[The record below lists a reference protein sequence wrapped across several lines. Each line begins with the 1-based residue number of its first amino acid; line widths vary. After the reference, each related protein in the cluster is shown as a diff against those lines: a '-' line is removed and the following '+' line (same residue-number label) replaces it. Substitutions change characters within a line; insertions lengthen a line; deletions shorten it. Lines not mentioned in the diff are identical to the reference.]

1 MKGTPTT
8 MAAYSRDHQAAVAL
22 LCACLLLAAGA
33 ASGGRVDVEDML
45 MMDRFRAWQAS
56 YNRSYATAAERLR
69 RFEVY
74 RRNMALIEA
83 TNRLGLSYRLGET
96 PFTDLT
102 ADEFRATHT
111 MPRRDAAR
119 ARQLITTR
127 AGPVSE
133 GAGRYWNHTGLD
145 VPQSVDWRG
154 KGAVTPVKDQKDCS
168 TCWAFAA
175 VATIEGLHKIKTG
188 KLVSLSEQEI
198 VDCASPPGSNCNS
211 GGNPGVAMEWVATNG
226 GLTTE
231 SDYPYEDREGSC
243 KLDKMRNHVVKIT
256 GAEEVEPD
264 NEAALEAAVARQPVA
279 VVINSV
285 PEIQQHYKSGVF
297 HGPCNPEKTDHAVTV
312 VGYGAE
318 PGSLKYWIV
327 KNSWGDWWGEKGYIR
342 MERRVKDK
350 RGMCG
355 IATFST
361 FPVM

>member
-1 MKGTPTT
+1 MKGTSTT
-8 MAAYSRDHQAAVAL
+8 MSAYSRDHQAAVAL

-133 GAGRYWNHTGLD
+133 GAGRYWNHTGLE

-188 KLVSLSEQEI
+188 NLPCRSRRSWTARPRPAPTATPKATRAWPWSGW
-198 VDCASPPGSNCNS
+198 PP
-211 GGNPGVAMEWVATNG
+211 T
-226 GLTTE
+226 
-231 SDYPYEDREGSC
+231 
-243 KLDKMRNHVVKIT
+243 
-256 GAEEVEPD
+256 
-264 NEAALEAAVARQPVA
+264 AA
-279 VVINSV
+279 
-285 PEIQQHYKSGVF
+285 
-297 HGPCNPEKTDHAVTV
+297 
-312 VGYGAE
+312 
-318 PGSLKYWIV
+318 
-327 KNSWGDWWGEKGYIR
+327 
-342 MERRVKDK
+342 
-350 RGMCG
+350 
-355 IATFST
+355 
-361 FPVM
+361 

>member
-1 MKGTPTT
+1 
-8 MAAYSRDHQAAVAL
+8 MAAYSSRDHQALAPL
-22 LCACLLLAAGA
+22 LCAACLLLAGA

-45 MMDRFRAWQAS
+45 MMDRFRSWQAA

-102 ADEFRATHT
+102 SDEFRATHT
-111 MPRRDAAR
+111 MPRGLPRDA

-133 GAGRYWNHTGLD
+133 VAGGTERYWNYTSGDVD
-145 VPQSVDWRG
+145 VPQSVDWRA

-211 GGNPGVAMEWVATNG
+211 EGNPGEAMEWVATNG

-231 SDYPYEDREGSC
+231 YDYPYEDREGSC
-243 KLDKMRNHVVKIT
+243 KLDKARNHVVKIR
-256 GAEEVEPD
+256 GAEQVEPD

-285 PEIQQHYKSGVF
+285 PEIQQHYTSGVF
-297 HGPCNPEKTDHAVTV
+297 HGPCDPEKIDHAVTV

-318 PGSLKYWIV
+318 PHGLKYWIV
-327 KNSWGDWWGEKGYIR
+327 KNSWGDWWGEKGYFR